1 MQTYLRSSGKT
12 TILDMQGKLIRGVES
27 QIFDLFKELLT
38 KGQKY
43 VLLNLAE
50 VPVIDSIGIGVL
62 VKVYKDINAAGGKLK
77 LLNPSPLTRQLLSM
91 TSLHS
96 VFETFDDEA
105 TALTSFK

>member
-1 MQTYLRSSGKT
+1 MQTSVRSSGKT
-12 TILDMQGKLIRGVES
+12 TILDLQGKLVRGVEG
-27 QIFDLFKELLT
+27 QLFDLAKQLLS

-50 VPVIDSIGIGVL
+50 VPVIDSIGVGVL
-62 VKVYKDINAAGGKLK
+62 IKVYKDIDAAGGKLK
-77 LLNPSPLTRQLLSM
+77 LLNPSSLTRQLLSM

-105 TALTSFK
+105 TALASF